1 MATIQRS
8 LIALLTVL
16 TLIFVYFAQV
26 TEAATKGPK
35 ITNKVY
41 FDITH
46 GDEQIGRIVI
56 GLYGKTVPKVCFELC
71 NCTNNKL
78 ILNKTAEN
86 FRALATGEKGF
97 GYEGS
102 TFHRVIKDFMIQGG
116 DFTNGD
122 GTLSTS

>member
-8 LIALLTVL
+8 LIALLTIL

-46 GDEQIGRIVI
+46 GDEQLGRVVI
-56 GLYGKTVPKVCFELC
+56 GLYGKTVPKVCFDLC
-71 NCTNNKL
+71 NSTNNKL
-78 ILNKTAEN
+78 IPQQD
-86 FRALATGEKGF
+86 R
-97 GYEGS
+97 
-102 TFHRVIKDFMIQGG
+102 
-116 DFTNGD
+116 
-122 GTLSTS
+122 